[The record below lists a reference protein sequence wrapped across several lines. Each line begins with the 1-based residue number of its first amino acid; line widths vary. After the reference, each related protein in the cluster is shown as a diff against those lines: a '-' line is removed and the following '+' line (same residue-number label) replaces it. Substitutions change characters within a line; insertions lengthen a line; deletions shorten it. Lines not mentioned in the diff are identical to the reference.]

1 MSESYF
7 ELAEKLAA
15 RPYSIMKLRDE
26 TTDGAPIY
34 IARAL
39 EIENC
44 FGQGDSG
51 EEAEQDLRGALVDF
65 IEGLLEDGLHVPEP
79 ARLRLV
85 KTERTS
91 VDSTVT
97 VTNPKTY
104 SVNANDENSYILSIH
119 A

>member
-1 MSESYF
+1 MSTSYF

-15 RPYSIMKLRDE
+15 RPYSILKLRDE
-26 TTDGAPIY
+26 TTDGVPIY
-34 IARAL
+34 IARAI

-79 ARLRLV
+79 ARLV
-85 KTERTS
+85 KTEGTS

-97 VTNPKTY
+97 VTNPKGY
-104 SVNANDENSYILSIH
+104 SINVNGDNSYILSIH

>member
-7 ELAEKLAA
+7 ELAEKLAE

-34 IARAL
+34 LARAL

-44 FGQGDSG
+44 FGQGDTP
-51 EEAEQDLRGALVDF
+51 EKAEQDLHGALVDF
-65 IEGLLEDGLHVPEP
+65 IEGLLEDDLYVPEP
-79 ARLRLV
+79 ARLV

-97 VTNPKTY
+97 VTNPKAY
-104 SVNANDENSYILSIH
+104 LVNVNGENSYVFSIH

>member
-34 IARAL
+34 LARAL

-44 FGQGDSG
+44 FGQGDSP
-51 EEAEQDLRGALVDF
+51 EEAEWDLRGALVDF
-65 IEGLLEDGLHVPEP
+65 IEGLLEDDLYVPEP
-79 ARLRLV
+79 ARLF
-85 KTERTS
+85 KTEGTS

-97 VTNPKTY
+97 VTNRKAY
-104 SVNANDENSYILSIH
+104 SIDVNGENSYILSIH

>member
-34 IARAL
+34 LARAL

-44 FGQGDSG
+44 FGQGDTP

-65 IEGLLEDGLHVPEP
+65 IEGLLEDDLYVPEP
-79 ARLRLV
+79 ARLV

-97 VTNPKTY
+97 ITNSKTY
-104 SVNANDENSYILSIH
+104 SVNVNADNSYILSIH

>member
-7 ELAEKLAA
+7 ELAEELAA
-15 RPYSIMKLRDE
+15 RPYFIMKLRDE
-26 TTDGAPIY
+26 TTEGAPIY
-34 IARAL
+34 LARAL

-44 FGQGDSG
+44 FGQGDSP

-65 IEGLLEDGLHVPEP
+65 IEGLLEDDLYVPEP
-79 ARLRLV
+79 ARLV
-85 KTERTS
+85 KTEGTR

-97 VTNPKTY
+97 VTNRKGY
-104 SVNANDENSYILSIH
+104 SIDANGENSYILSIH

>member
-7 ELAEKLAA
+7 ELAKKLAA
-15 RPYSIMKLRDE
+15 RPYSIMKLKDE
-26 TTDGAPIY
+26 TTVGAPIY
-34 IARAL
+34 LARAL

-79 ARLRLV
+79 ARLV
-85 KTERTS
+85 KTEGTS
-91 VDSTVT
+91 VHLTITVP
-97 VTNPKTY
+97 NREAY
-104 SVNANDENSYILSIH
+104 SINENGDNSYILSIH

>member
-15 RPYSIMKLRDE
+15 RPYFIVKLRDE
-26 TTDGAPIY
+26 TTNGDPIY
-34 IARAL
+34 VARAL

-44 FGQGDSG
+44 FGQGESP

-65 IEGLLEDGLHVPEP
+65 IEGLLEDGLYVPEP
-79 ARLRLV
+79 AQLV
-85 KTERTS
+85 KTEGTS
-91 VDSTVT
+91 VDSTIT
-97 VTNPKTY
+97 VTNRKAY
-104 SVNANDENSYILSIH
+104 SVRENGENSYILSIH

>member
-15 RPYSIMKLRDE
+15 RPYSILKLRDE
-26 TTDGAPIY
+26 TTDGASIY
-34 IARAL
+34 LARAL

-44 FGQGDSG
+44 FGQGDTP

-65 IEGLLEDGLHVPEP
+65 IEGLLEDDLYVPKP
-79 ARLRLV
+79 ARLV
-85 KTERTS
+85 KTEGTS

-97 VTNPKTY
+97 VTNPKAY
-104 SVNANDENSYILSIH
+104 SVNGENSYILSIH

>member
-34 IARAL
+34 LARTL
-39 EIENC
+39 EIDNC
-44 FGQGDSG
+44 FGQGDTP

-65 IEGLLEDGLHVPEP
+65 IAGLLEDDLYVPEP
-79 ARLRLV
+79 ARLV
-85 KTERTS
+85 KTIGTA
-91 VDSTVT
+91 VNSTVT
-97 VTNPKTY
+97 ITNRNAY
-104 SVNANDENSYILSIH
+104 SINVNGDNSYILSIH